1 MQTKLPFRRRQFQI
15 KCISSKEDF
24 WIWDMTEI
32 CSLGCNWQYVSIG
45 SDNGLVPNRRQAI
58 IWTNDRL
65 PTYICVTRPQC
76 PTGFILGNIS
86 VTGGV
91 PSQRAD
97 NAGFG
102 IFFSVSLNKRLNQPS
117 SCRWFKSPWH
127 SLWRHCN
134 TSRPMSYPYAP
145 WKIWM
150 KEPICLYF
158 ATWCD
163 CCCKWAER
171 SLATGCRSHVL
182 LDSRYFPFDLKSLPC
197 ANAQSKS
204 NNIFFILNNE

>member
-1 MQTKLPFRRRQFQI
+1 MDYANKITISKTTISNQVHFLERRLLNFSYDWNMFPI
-15 KCISSKEDF
+15 
-24 WIWDMTEI
+24 
-32 CSLGCNWQYVSIG
+32 GCNWQYGSIG
-45 SDNGLVPNRRQAI
+45 SDNGLAPNRRQAI

-86 VTGGV
+86 VTGGF

-102 IFFSVSLNKRLNQPS
+102 IFFDVSLNRRLNQPS
-117 SCRWFKSPWH
+117 NCRWFESPWH

-134 TSRPMSYPYAP
+134 TSRPMSYLYAP

-150 KEPICLYF
+150 IYMSIFCHLVRLLLQVGWTF
-158 ATWCD
+158 ACH
-163 CCCKWAER
+163 R
-171 SLATGCRSHVL
+171 V
-182 LDSRYFPFDLKSLPC
+182 
-197 ANAQSKS
+197 SKS
-204 NNIFFILNNE
+204 WFSILSFRFEITSPY